1 MFRVLEL
8 DFYAPVDGRMKRK
21 QELRHDAAILAKQLD
36 QRTRTVR
43 ENAQDVRSE
52 LLQIILFQNLFIVQS
67 RAAHSKLLSV
77 FRGETSPINAE
88 RTRKPGPRSQMESGV
103 RRLVS
108 DNGDRSY
115 VLVGARSNFWSDGD
129 LLGEVESHHT
139 TGALGIE
146 VRTAWLEHTVES
158 SDTDQAAVIE

>member
-1 MFRVLEL
+1 MGGAFPSSDSGPNALPLTCPLGMGFPSLLPILLVPSQTAHTHPLTRV
-8 DFYAPVDGRMKRK
+8 
-21 QELRHDAAILAKQLD
+21 
-36 QRTRTVR
+36 
-43 ENAQDVRSE
+43 
-52 LLQIILFQNLFIVQS
+52 
-67 RAAHSKLLSV
+67 
-77 FRGETSPINAE
+77 ETPPINAE

-146 VRTAWLEHTVES
+146 VRTAWLEHTVQS
-158 SDTDQAAVIE
+158 SDTDQAAVIQ